1 MIFKIFMIV
10 KIFCEC
16 IKMKKNRIWKRFYR
30 IERQWTE
37 DREVKIKREIEEL
50 FFKPIIVPIDD
61 MDKFEQK

>member
-1 MIFKIFMIV
+1 MYKD
-10 KIFCEC
+10 E
-16 IKMKKNRIWKRFYR
+16 KNRIWKRFYR

-50 FFKPIIVPIDD
+50 FFKPIIVPTDD